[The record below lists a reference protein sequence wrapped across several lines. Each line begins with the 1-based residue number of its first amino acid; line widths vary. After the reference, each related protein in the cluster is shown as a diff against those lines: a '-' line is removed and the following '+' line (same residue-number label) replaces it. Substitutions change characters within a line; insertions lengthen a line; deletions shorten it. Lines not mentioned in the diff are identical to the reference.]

1 MKNYYLE
8 EVVDEIYYKEGKE
21 NRELK
26 IDILSLKI
34 ENELKIIENLC
45 GNCKRKNTLYE
56 AIKNIKRSK
65 RSYKNG
71 EKLKTNFL

>member
-26 IDILSLKI
+26 MDILSIKI

-45 GNCKRKNTLYE
+45 GNCKRKLYS
-56 AIKNIKRSK
+56 ICFKK
-65 RSYKNG
+65 
-71 EKLKTNFL
+71 

>member
-26 IDILSLKI
+26 MDILSIKI
-34 ENELKIIENLC
+34 ENELKLIENLC
-45 GNCKRKNTLYE
+45 GNCERKSTLYE
-56 AIKNIKRSK
+56 YKKLIKTILYS
-65 RSYKNG
+65 
-71 EKLKTNFL
+71 F

>member
-26 IDILSLKI
+26 MDILSIKI

-45 GNCKRKNTLYE
+45 GNCKRKNTYMRL
-56 AIKNIKRSK
+56 
-65 RSYKNG
+65 
-71 EKLKTNFL
+71 